1 LCCLAAFLHGQHE
14 QSKIY
19 GTDIVTD
26 HIPTIASYM
35 QFIETRPHVQKAAAD
50 RTVAIAA
57 FLKK

>member
-1 LCCLAAFLHGQHE
+1 MVSMSSQ
-14 QSKIY
+14 KIY